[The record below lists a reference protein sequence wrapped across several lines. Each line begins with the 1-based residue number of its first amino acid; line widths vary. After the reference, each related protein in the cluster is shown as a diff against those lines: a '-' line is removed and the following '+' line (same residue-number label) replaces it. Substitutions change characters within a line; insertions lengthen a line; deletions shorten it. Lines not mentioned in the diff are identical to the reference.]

1 MEQLNDKQTWYQQL
15 LALVLLSASRAA
27 VEFITKPESREEAGN
42 QLQDALAQIDFD
54 AAAQAVTQAIDT
66 LASASKGRLT
76 TTIDTLRDKSF
87 DVVDEAKTRAED
99 KLAPSKKSGKKLRF
113 LIGLVVGGIIAYFI
127 LDEQRRD
134 DLLDRLTGASGPIQ
148 QASPT
153 VYQQSTPAAQPAS
166 SSGTDNTT
174 DATQPLPQQDDN
186 QTGKVKQ

>member
-1 MEQLNDKQTWYQQL
+1 MGQLDDKQTWYRQL

-42 QLQDALAQIDFD
+42 QLQDAFAQIDFD

-66 LASASKGRLT
+66 LASTSKGRLN

-87 DVVDEAKTRAED
+87 DVVDEAKSRAED
-99 KLAPSKKSGKKLRF
+99 KLAPSKKGSKKLRF

-148 QASPT
+148 QTTSN
-153 VYQQSTPAAQPAS
+153 VYQQPPSTPQQANSPAS
-166 SSGTDNTT
+166 DNL
-174 DATQPLPQQDDN
+174 QPLPQQDDDH
-186 QTGKVKQ
+186 TGKVKQ

>member
-1 MEQLNDKQTWYQQL
+1 MGQLNDKQTWYQQL

-42 QLQDALAQIDFD
+42 QLQDAFAQIDFD
-54 AAAQAVTQAIDT
+54 AAAQAVTQAIDS
-66 LASASKGRLT
+66 LASASKGRLN

-99 KLAPSKKSGKKLRF
+99 KLAPSKKGSKMVRF
-113 LIGLVVGGIIAYFI
+113 LIGLIVGGIIAYFI

-148 QASPT
+148 QSTST
-153 VYQQSTPAAQPAS
+153 VYQQSPSTAPQANSPA
-166 SSGTDNTT
+166 TDK
-174 DATQPLPQQDDN
+174 TQPLPQQDDN